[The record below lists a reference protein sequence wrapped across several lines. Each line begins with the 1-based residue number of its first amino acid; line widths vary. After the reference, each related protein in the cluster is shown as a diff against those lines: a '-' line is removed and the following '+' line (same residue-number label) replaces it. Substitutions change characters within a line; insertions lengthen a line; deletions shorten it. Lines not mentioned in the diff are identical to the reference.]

1 MKCGNI
7 YTEIKIHSYGF
18 MYQFQVNL
26 HSLECKLISLLS
38 ACYIASISNKQT
50 QN

>member
-7 YTEIKIHSYGF
+7 YTETKIHSYSF
-18 MYQFQVNL
+18 VYQFQIHL
-26 HSLECKLISLLS
+26 YFLECKLISLLS
-38 ACYIASISNKQT
+38 VCYIASISNKQT